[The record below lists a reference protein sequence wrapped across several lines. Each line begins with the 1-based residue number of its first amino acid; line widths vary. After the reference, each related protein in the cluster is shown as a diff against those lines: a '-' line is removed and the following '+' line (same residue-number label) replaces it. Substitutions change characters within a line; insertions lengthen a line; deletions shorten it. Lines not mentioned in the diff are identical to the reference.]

1 MFCGFPSSSSRKS
14 SFFRPSTGLP
24 DLSRTKQLT
33 ITSVLLLVKV
43 TVSSFFCCACC
54 GRATLNARMNRSN
67 LEWRIVQDL
76 KPKSHG
82 GRQRA
87 HGLHGHGQTVVG
99 RVHYCVEGHHAW
111 MIGEIS
117 SVYSGLNPAAIVSQT
132 EGARQRQIERE
143 HAGPANRI

>member
-33 ITSVLLLVKV
+33 ITSVLLLVNV

-54 GRATLNARMNRSN
+54 GRATLITRKNRSS

-76 KPKSHG
+76 KPKAHG
-82 GRQRA
+82 CRQRA
-87 HGLHGHGQTVVG
+87 HALHADGQTVIG
-99 RVHYCVEGHHAW
+99 CVHYRVEGQHTG

-117 SVYSGLNPAAIVSQT
+117 SVHPGFNAYPIVSQPQV
-132 EGARQRQIERE
+132 ARSRQ
-143 HAGPANRI
+143 